1 MVASSLSRVIRSRRG
16 VAAIAVCLLLAV
28 GGGAAF
34 AVGDVP
40 GSDHLP
46 AWAEVYPSLELD
58 EPATEELVREGINE
72 ARQER
77 GLATLPADETLA
89 AVARNH
95 SADMADRG
103 YFNHTSP
110 EGVGPETRVERSAAT
125 CTEVSENIVKLPRS
139 NHEEPLAE
147 DIVQAWLDSPGHLMN
162 IVAENWS
169 RTGVGVVATDDSV
182 YVTQVFCE

>member
-1 MVASSLSRVIRSRRG
+1 MVASALSSVLRSRRG
-16 VAAIAVCLLLAV
+16 AVAIAVCLLLAL

-34 AVGDVP
+34 AGDDVP

-72 ARQER
+72 ARKER
-77 GLATLPADETLA
+77 GLAALPADATLA
-89 AVARNH
+89 GVARNH
-95 SADMADRG
+95 SADMANRG
-103 YFNHTSP
+103 FFNHTSP
-110 EGVGPETRVERSAAT
+110 EGVGPETRVERSGAT

-147 DIVQAWLDSPGHLMN
+147 DIVQAWLGSPGHLMN

-169 RTGVGVVATDDSV
+169 RTGVGVVANDDSV

>member
-1 MVASSLSRVIRSRRG
+1 MAVFSLSSVLRSRRG
-16 VAAIAVCLLLAV
+16 VVAIAVCLLLV
-28 GGGAAF
+28 LGGGAAF
-34 AVGDVP
+34 AVEGAP

-58 EPATEELVREGINE
+58 EPTTEELVREGINE

-77 GLATLPADETLA
+77 GLATLTADETLTG
-89 AVARNH
+89 VARNH
-95 SADMADRG
+95 SADMASRG
-103 YFNHTSP
+103 FFNHTSP
-110 EGVGPETRVERSAAT
+110 EGVGPETRVERSEAT

-169 RTGVGVVATDDSV
+169 RTGVGVVANDDSV

>member
-1 MVASSLSRVIRSRRG
+1 MVVSPLNVVRSRRG
-16 VAAIAVCLLLAV
+16 LVAVAVCLLLV
-28 GGGAAF
+28 GGGAAV
-34 AVGDVP
+34 AGDVP

-72 ARQER
+72 AREER
-77 GLATLPADETLA
+77 GLVTLASDGTLA

-95 SADMADRG
+95 SADMAARG
-103 YFNHTSP
+103 FFNHTSP
-110 EGVGPETRVERSAAT
+110 EGIGPEIRVERSGAS
-125 CTEVSENIVKLPRS
+125 CTEVSENIAKLPRS
-139 NHEEPLAE
+139 NHEKPLAE
-147 DIVQAWLDSPGHLMN
+147 DVVQAWLDSPGHLMN

-169 RTGVGVVATDDSV
+169 RTGVGVVANDDSV